1 MTRISQLSL
10 VILLQ
15 TACLTAGAQNWPAF
29 RGTNAEGTAPLA
41 KVATHWDVAKD
52 QSVAWKVD
60 LPGLGHS
67 SPIVWGQKVFVTTA
81 VSSNPNSI
89 YSLETSGK
97 VDRRTDQSKHQW
109 KMICLDL
116 QSGKKVWEHLA
127 HEGVPRIHRHP
138 KNSYASATPATDGKY
153 LVASFGSQGLVCYT
167 LAGRLLWKRDLG
179 VIDAGASYDDTYD
192 WGIGSSPIIFRN
204 LVIVQADAQK
214 DSYLA
219 AFELSTG
226 KPVWRAARDLISSF
240 STPTIFSNADRV
252 ELVCNGA
259 EQMRGYDPLTGK
271 ELWRL
276 TGSSKNTTPTP
287 VVGHGLVFIASGYRA
302 QPIFA
307 LRPGATGDL
316 TTAADA
322 PVHQAIAWNSD
333 RGGPYMTT
341 PLVHGQHLYILRRG
355 ILSCYQAKT
364 GERLYQQ
371 RISGDRFYASPV
383 AAGDKIFLASEAGR
397 VSVVQA
403 GAKYQLLATNDMEDS
418 CMATPAVTSKLM
430 LIRTLHQLVAIR
442 STGKKQAPVTDTSVR
457 QFQKSTPL
465 GKLALRTASVQTGD
479 LNGDGHLD
487 IVVAN
492 GRHWPEQNACF
503 LNDGKGGFDRRQ
515 PIGDGPDRSYAV
527 PLADLDKDGDLDL
540 VTGNDRDP
548 SVIFLNDAQ
557 GHFQQSGALIPFPQP
572 TRNATLADLN
582 GDQHIDIVIANRS
595 RQNFFYLNDGKAGF
609 SKRAKFG
616 TGTDSTIAVA
626 AADMNGDGHVDLVLA
641 NRDQQP
647 NRVYF
652 NNGQA
657 QFPKSAPF
665 GTGIDNTR
673 SVALADINS
682 DGQLDIIAANIGTQN
697 TIYLN
702 DRKKPFTKTISF
714 GKADGKTF
722 CVTTGD
728 LDRNGTAD
736 IVVGNVQQANAVYF
750 TFDNGQKLQTA
761 IFSDNTRI
769 TYGIAVGDLDGDKFP
784 EVITANSNG
793 PNYIFWNRK
802 TLQVD

>member
-1 MTRISQLSL
+1 MTRIRQISL
-10 VILLQ
+10 TICLQ
-15 TACLTAGAQNWPAF
+15 AICLTAAGQNWPAF
-29 RGTNAEGTAPLA
+29 RGTNAAGTAPEA
-41 KVATHWDVAKD
+41 QAPTHWDVNKGQA
-52 QSVAWKVD
+52 VAWKTK

-67 SPIVWGQKVFVTTA
+67 SPIVWGQQVFVTTA
-81 VSSNPNSI
+81 VSSDPNSI

-97 VDRRTDQSKHQW
+97 VDRRTDKSKHQW
-109 KMICLDL
+109 KVICLDL
-116 QSGKKVWEHLA
+116 QTGKRVWEKIA

-138 KNSYASATPATDGKY
+138 KNSYASATPATDGKH
-153 LVASFGSQGLVCYT
+153 LVASFGSQGLVCYS
-167 LAGRLLWKRDLG
+167 LDGQLLWKQDLG

-219 AFELSTG
+219 AFELTTG
-226 KPVWRAARDLISSF
+226 KPVWRVSRDLISSF
-240 STPTIFSNADRV
+240 STPTIFEHPNGV
-252 ELVCNGA
+252 ELICNGA
-259 EQMRGYDPLTGK
+259 EQMRAYAPLTGK

-276 TGSSKNTTPTP
+276 SGSSKNTTPTP

-307 LRPGATGDL
+307 VRPGAVGDL
-316 TTAADA
+316 TTAADT
-322 PVHQAIAWNSD
+322 PPHKAIAWNSD

-341 PLVHGQHLYILRRG
+341 PLVHNQNLYILRRG
-355 ILSCYQAKT
+355 ILSCYQATT

-371 RISGDRFYASPV
+371 RISGDRYYASPI
-383 AAGDKIFLASEAGR
+383 AIGNKIVLASEAGR

-403 GAKYQLLATNDMEDS
+403 GSKYQLLATNDMGES
-418 CMATPAVTSKLM
+418 CMATPAVSGKLL

-442 STGKKQAPVTDTSVR
+442 ADGKMPPPSPGPAKSVR

-465 GKLALRTASVQTGD
+465 GKLMLRTAAVQTAD
-479 LNGDGHLD
+479 LNADGHLD

-492 GRHWPEQNACF
+492 GRHWPEQNECF
-503 LNDGKGGFDRRQ
+503 FNDGKGGFNRRQ
-515 PIGDGPDRSYAV
+515 AIGNAPDRSYAV
-527 PLADLDKDGDLDL
+527 PLADLDGDGDLDL

-548 SVIFLNDAQ
+548 SVIYLNDGRGQ
-557 GHFQQSGALIPFPQP
+557 FQQSSTLIPFPQP

-582 GDQHIDIVIANRS
+582 GDKHTDILIANRS
-595 RQNFFYLNDGKAGF
+595 RQNFFYLNDGKGGF
-609 SKRAKFG
+609 STRGKFG

-641 NRDQQP
+641 NRDKQP

-652 NNGQA
+652 NNGQT
-657 QFPKSAPF
+657 QFLKSIPF
-665 GTGIDNTR
+665 GTGTDNTR
-673 SVALADINS
+673 SVALADINR

-702 DRKKPFTKTISF
+702 DQKQPFTNTISF
-714 GKADGKTF
+714 GKPNGQTF

-728 LDRNGTAD
+728 LDRNGTPD
-736 IVVGNVQQANAVYF
+736 IVIGNVQQPNSVYF
-750 TFDNGQKLQTA
+750 TYDSGKKLQA
-761 IFSDNTRI
+761 ASFSDNTSV
-769 TYGIAVGDLDGDKFP
+769 TYGIAVGDLDGDDFP

-793 PNYIFWNRK
+793 HNYIFWNK
-802 TLQVD
+802 KD